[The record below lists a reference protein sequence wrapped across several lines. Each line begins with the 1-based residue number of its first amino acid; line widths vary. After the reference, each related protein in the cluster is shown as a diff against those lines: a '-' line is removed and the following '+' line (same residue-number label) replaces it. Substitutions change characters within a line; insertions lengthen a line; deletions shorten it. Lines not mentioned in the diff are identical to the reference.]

1 MGEEHYNFFVGFVK
15 INRTKKKEDIM
26 GVFSYMERVKEVC
39 IVLNHRCIY
48 VKIGLKIFSR
58 EKRSITNKLP

>member
-1 MGEEHYNFFVGFVK
+1 
-15 INRTKKKEDIM
+15 M

-48 VKIGLKIFSR
+48 VKIGLKILTGKK
-58 EKRSITNKLP
+58 EHNQ